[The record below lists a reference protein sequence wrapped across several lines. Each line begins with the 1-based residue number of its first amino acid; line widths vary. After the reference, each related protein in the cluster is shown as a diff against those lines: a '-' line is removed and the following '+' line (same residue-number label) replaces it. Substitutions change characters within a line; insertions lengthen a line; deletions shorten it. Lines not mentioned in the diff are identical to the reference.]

1 MICYYW
7 YFKDIGYKYQP
18 HVFNICHDL
27 SMVVYDLSDFI
38 ILNIQGVDY
47 KCYVFNMSRN
57 YAIKLLNNSFL
68 ENKGVL

>member
-1 MICYYW
+1 
-7 YFKDIGYKYQP
+7 
-18 HVFNICHDL
+18 
-27 SMVVYDLSDFI
+27 MVVYDLSDFI

-57 YAIKLLNNSFL
+57 YAVKLLNNSFL